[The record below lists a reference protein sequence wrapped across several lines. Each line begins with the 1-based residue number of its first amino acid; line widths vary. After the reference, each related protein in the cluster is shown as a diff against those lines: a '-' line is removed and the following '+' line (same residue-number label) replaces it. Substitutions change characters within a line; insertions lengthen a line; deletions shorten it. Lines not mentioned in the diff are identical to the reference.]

1 MVKHYALPMWAM
13 ILVIL
18 WVTTTAAEKTRPD
31 PNDPHRMARWL
42 VASSYWAVISTT
54 SIHLKGAPWGNVAD
68 VSDGD
73 PINST
78 GVPYFYLTSLDPTP
92 QDLAANPNCSVTFSE
107 DALGTCAEFDA
118 EDPRCAKLT
127 LYGQMEA
134 IQPGNI
140 GFDFAK
146 NALFTKHPQMKG
158 WPDDHKFNVYKLNI
172 EDIFLVDY
180 FGGPKKLNVTEYFQ
194 KV

>member
-127 LYGQMEA
+127 LYGQV
-134 IQPGNI
+134 G
-140 GFDFAK
+140 
-146 NALFTKHPQMKG
+146 QMIINSMSTSLISKIFFLLTTLV
-158 WPDDHKFNVYKLNI
+158 DQRSSMSLNI
-172 EDIFLVDY
+172 F
-180 FGGPKKLNVTEYFQ
+180 KRSNN
-194 KV
+194 